1 MHSIER
7 KSNSSCYINA
17 ILFLPG
23 IFHFQEKFVT
33 WNTFNFNIDIKI
45 WTLSLQDKIFL
56 MHFIGKE
63 SMHHPVSQYNQSF
76 DKFLI
81 EKKLYIHLLICQHW
95 NGHNNSFQ
103 RRLSM
108 NMSIHFRIS
117 ENILY
122 HISFLRKIPIHKTCE
137 LSTWES
143 TRNWMVAPR
152 RDFLYTYYRKRINS
166 SLCSNKYTMQ

>member
-33 WNTFNFNIDIKI
+33 WNTFNFNTDIKI

-108 NMSIHFRIS
+108 NMSYKNGQFIFEYLKIYYIIFHFWEKFQYIKLVNFLP
-117 ENILY
+117 ENRLE
-122 HISFLRKIPIHKTCE
+122 TE
-137 LSTWES
+137 W
-143 TRNWMVAPR
+143 
-152 RDFLYTYYRKRINS
+152 
-166 SLCSNKYTMQ
+166 